1 MTSLQAAPT
10 PLQNL
15 PDFMRAQGVLRT
27 DFALDA
33 RGRTHVA
40 RHHEAGGL
48 RLRVPRFTHGCE
60 GVIVNSAGG
69 IAGGDT
75 LQIALT
81 CAAKTHVTITTQSAE
96 KIYRSDDLAAVQS
109 TTLALGDGAR
119 LDYIPQETILFDRA
133 HFRRRI
139 DADLTGN
146 ASLLTAEILVFGR
159 AAMGENC
166 THGLFRDSWR
176 LRRDGKLV
184 FADEV
189 MLGPNPAALLDRPA
203 IGNNARALATL
214 IIFAPDAERHL
225 ALIRDH
231 LAARQIEG
239 GASLLDGLLVARMAA
254 LSPEP
259 LRAVMLGLLAAVRRC
274 AAPRVWQ

>member
-1 MTSLQAAPT
+1 
-10 PLQNL
+10 
-15 PDFMRAQGVLRT
+15 MRAQGVLRT
-27 DFALDA
+27 TFALDA
-33 RGRTHVA
+33 RGRTHIA

-48 RLRVPRFTHGCE
+48 RLRVPRFTQGCE
-60 GVIVNSAGG
+60 GVIVNTAGG

-81 CAAKTHVTITTQSAE
+81 CAPQTHVTITTQSAE
-96 KIYRSDDLAAVQS
+96 KIYRSDQLAAVQS
-109 TTLALGDGAR
+109 TTFTLNEGAR

-139 DADLTGN
+139 EADLAGN

-159 AAMGENC
+159 AAMGESC

-176 LRRDGKLV
+176 LRRDGRLV

-189 MLGPNPAALLDRPA
+189 ALGPHPAALLDRPT
-203 IGNNARALATL
+203 IGNGARALATL
-214 IIFAPDAERHL
+214 IFFAPDAEKHL

-231 LAARQIEG
+231 LVAHQIEG
-239 GASLLDGLLVARMAA
+239 GASQLEGLLIARMAA
-254 LSPEP
+254 PSPEP
-259 LRAVMLGLLAAVRRC
+259 LRAVMLDLLAAVRGC